1 MMKEYQVTLICGSG
15 AYKPVSCI
23 VKREQYSD
31 ADYSSNATVK
41 KELQKKGVKKICE
54 KRGWRL
60 SDLAK
65 YEYTRYKVRAYD
77 KAEIAKA
84 NAERYEQIKEK
95 HYQDGSWKRPK
106 NKC

>member
-1 MMKEYQVTLICGSG
+1 MKKEYQVTLICGSG

-31 ADYSSNATVK
+31 VDYSSNATVK
-41 KELQKKGVKKICE
+41 KDLQKMGVKKICE

-60 SDLAK
+60 NDLVRFG
-65 YEYTRYKVRAYD
+65 YTRYKVRAYD
-77 KAEIAKA
+77 KAEIDRA

-95 HYQDGSWKRPK
+95 HYQDGTWQRPK
-106 NKC
+106 NK